1 MTVEA
6 VGTWE
11 PAYIAS
17 KDYSGRGQIGSG
29 EAKTTYDRLVGAFG
43 TEAVQEN
50 EAAVGKLSI
59 YAEGEVLTGYDLKK
73 GFAYTCKPL
82 AGNVFVVRAA
92 EDIFSGEGKGGQ
104 TLLFA
109 KGSVVTTLTTDENGK
124 AWTEKIKAAGW
135 EWYGLPLGTYTLEQI
150 KAAKGYALS
159 GENQAARTFEI
170 RYAGQEVPIR
180 YQSELY
186 EIPRQRVQ
194 IQIEKKDAETKEK
207 LTGAKFGLYAAED
220 ILAADQKSILV
231 KEDTRLATAETKE
244 AENGI
249 MGAAFDLDLPMAH
262 YYVREE
268 KAPDGY
274 YRSDNTEEISF
285 TAEDDS
291 KNAAE
296 DGRSEDNMANR
307 TENDRKSN
315 AKTGTPHD
323 ATIKSYVRTF
333 ENYKTMHKELLAEQ
347 EKAPAP
353 KKTEEKAKAASGS
366 SGGAKKGGKAKK
378 KTAAKKPADK

>member
-1 MTVEA
+1 MEAVHALKITEEA

-11 PAYIAS
+11 QADIAS
-17 KDYSGRGQIGSG
+17 KDYRVRVQIGSD
-29 EAKTTYDRLVGAFG
+29 EAKTTYDRLAGAFV

-92 EDIFSGEGKGGQ
+92 EGKGGQ

-186 EIPRQRVQ
+186 EIPRQRAQ
-194 IQIEKKDAETKEK
+194 IQIEERYQ
-207 LTGAKFGLYAAED
+207 TGDRRDKRSGKRYYGCGL
-220 ILAADQKSILV
+220 
-231 KEDTRLATAETKE
+231 
-244 AENGI
+244 
-249 MGAAFDLDLPMAH
+249 
-262 YYVREE
+262 
-268 KAPDGY
+268 
-274 YRSDNTEEISF
+274 
-285 TAEDDS
+285 
-291 KNAAE
+291 
-296 DGRSEDNMANR
+296 
-307 TENDRKSN
+307 
-315 AKTGTPHD
+315 
-323 ATIKSYVRTF
+323 
-333 ENYKTMHKELLAEQ
+333 
-347 EKAPAP
+347 
-353 KKTEEKAKAASGS
+353 
-366 SGGAKKGGKAKK
+366 
-378 KTAAKKPADK
+378 

>member
-1 MTVEA
+1 MEAVHALKITEEA

-11 PAYIAS
+11 QADIAS
-17 KDYSGRGQIGSG
+17 KDYRVRVQISSD
-29 EAKTTYDRLVGAFG
+29 EAKTTYDRLAGAFV

-186 EIPRQRVQ
+186 EIPRQRAQ

-220 ILAADQKSILV
+220 ILAADQKRILV
-231 KEDTRLATAETKE
+231 KKDTRLAIAETKE

-249 MGAAFDLDLPMAH
+249 IGLIIQKKFPLQLKMTAKMQQKMADP
-262 YYVREE
+262 
-268 KAPDGY
+268 K
-274 YRSDNTEEISF
+274 IIWQ
-285 TAEDDS
+285 
-291 KNAAE
+291 
-296 DGRSEDNMANR
+296 
-307 TENDRKSN
+307 
-315 AKTGTPHD
+315 TGQKMTG
-323 ATIKSYVRTF
+323 
-333 ENYKTMHKELLAEQ
+333 NQM
-347 EKAPAP
+347 P
-353 KKTEEKAKAASGS
+353 K
-366 SGGAKKGGKAKK
+366 
-378 KTAAKKPADK
+378 

>member
-1 MTVEA
+1 MPS
-6 VGTWE
+6 GSPYHSQ
-11 PAYIAS
+11 PA
-17 KDYSGRGQIGSG
+17 
-29 EAKTTYDRLVGAFG
+29 AF
-43 TEAVQEN
+43 
-50 EAAVGKLSI
+50 
-59 YAEGEVLTGYDLKK
+59 
-73 GFAYTCKPL
+73 
-82 AGNVFVVRAA
+82 
-92 EDIFSGEGKGGQ
+92 IFSVHA
-104 TLLFA
+104 FPFSSVV
-109 KGSVVTTLTTDENGK
+109 SVVTTLPFAK
-124 AWTEKIKAAGW
+124 SKVCPPFPSPEKIKAAGW

-186 EIPRQRVQ
+186 EIPRQRAQ

-231 KEDTRLATAETKE
+231 KKDTRLAIAETKE

-249 MGAAFDLDLPMAH
+249 MDAAFDLDLPMAH

-274 YRSDNTEEISF
+274 YRSDNKEEISF
-285 TAEDDS
+285 TAEDDG

-296 DGRSEDNMANR
+296 DDKSEDNMA
-307 TENDRKSN
+307 
-315 AKTGTPHD
+315 KTLP
-323 ATIKSYVRTF
+323 
-333 ENYKTMHKELLAEQ
+333 
-347 EKAPAP
+347 
-353 KKTEEKAKAASGS
+353 ASGLQV
-366 SGGAKKGGKAKK
+366 
-378 KTAAKKPADK
+378 